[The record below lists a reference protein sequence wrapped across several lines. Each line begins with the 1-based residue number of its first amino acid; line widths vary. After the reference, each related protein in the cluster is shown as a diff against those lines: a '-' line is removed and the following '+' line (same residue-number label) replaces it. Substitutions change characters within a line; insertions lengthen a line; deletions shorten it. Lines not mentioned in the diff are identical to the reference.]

1 MGAFYGLKILNGEI
15 NSKTGNAWA
24 MGDVPALWKEK
35 TQAWIAEH
43 VS

>member
-1 MGAFYGLKILNGEI
+1 MGTFYGIKITNKEI
-15 NSKTGNAWA
+15 NPKTGNAWTI
-24 MGDVPALWKEK
+24 GDVPALWKEK